1 MRLRIEKMNKI
12 FINILKVLLY
22 LIIAFGVGYL
32 IYTFG
37 QVF

>member
-1 MRLRIEKMNKI
+1 MSGKEILK
-12 FINILKVLLY
+12 NILKVLLY
-22 LIIAFGVGYL
+22 IGVAFVLGYV